1 MNKSVNSWELL
12 HLHGGLYDE
21 DYVAIDSGP
30 VVGSDGLT
38 VYSKGLWEMSAHEY
52 HAAPDRAEANG
63 HLMVAAPELAY
74 LNDQEQHSWKETV
87 ELLRVA
93 IGKAESL

>member
-38 VYSKGLWEMSAHEY
+38 VYSKGLWEMSAPELL
-52 HAAPDRAEANG
+52 RACRSA
-63 HLMVAAPELAY
+63 LAY